1 MRNYKIEYRCL
12 LPHGLHARPAT
23 QLEAVCQRFSAS
35 IEWCNRRNGRCANA
49 KSVLALLS
57 TDTLHRDVCDIVV
70 SGHDAQRAANSLRHF
85 LRYELNEQD
94 DSAVGQNSF
103 VVPRNLRASHSQIFP
118 GLVANAGFARG
129 QLILFDSPE
138 TSLPV
143 DLPVEEADEQQRLLQ
158 SALAQLQQQLTVQY
172 RQASAQTAQIL
183 QAHLSLL
190 SDITFQQKLSALL
203 TDSPTLAHAILQL
216 QRDYQTQF
224 MASDSSYLQER
235 ELDLR
240 DLCQQLL
247 VLIYPTWAKVKT
259 LQLQTAS
266 VVLADEL
273 TPSQFLSLDRQ
284 HLCAL
289 LLTKAAR
296 TSHAVIL
303 ARAAGIPVLTGMYD
317 SRLSQAAGQ
326 MVWVDANAGFCLLQP
341 DAVAERYYALDEQIK
356 LKRLQQL
363 QMRNQV
369 PGVSGDGQRLE
380 IAANI
385 ASASDALLA
394 FQSGAEGIGLFRTE
408 MLFMDREQPPD
419 EEEQYQAYTAV
430 LTAAAGK
437 PVIIRTF
444 DIGGDKPVTYLPPI
458 AESNP
463 FLGLRGI
470 RLYPYQETLFRTQLR
485 ALFRAALHG
494 PLKVMLPMVLQP
506 EEVIWA
512 RQLMA
517 EEQAVLQSADIPH
530 AQFLLGIM
538 LEIPAAALQ
547 ISAFCPLVDFFS
559 IGSNDLTQYLLAVD
573 RNNPQVARYYQSA
586 HPALW
591 ILLRQMVLQAHQHG
605 RWIGLCGEL
614 ASDRR
619 FLPLLLGLGLDELSL
634 ATPQIAE
641 TKAFLSQLNAGQCR
655 ELLAK
660 ICECANSEQILASL
674 NTGSVTE
681 VRSMLSEECM
691 TLQADWRNKAEVLKG
706 MVDTLWLAGR
716 TQQPLQLEETL
727 WQREE
732 AYSTGLGH
740 GIAIPH
746 AKTDA
751 IDHSAISIARLA
763 HPVDW
768 GSLDGQ
774 PVDLVIMLTLN
785 AQQGADEHLR
795 IFSRLARRMMYD
807 EFRQQLRQAPNAA
820 ALCALL
826 QQELEM

>member
-23 QLEAVCQRFSAS
+23 QLEAVCQRFSAT
-35 IEWCNRRNGRCANA
+35 IEWCNRRNDRCANA

-57 TDTLHRDVCDIVV
+57 TDTLFRDVCDIVV

-103 VVPRNLRASHSQIFP
+103 VVPRNLRASQSQIFP

-129 QLILFDSPE
+129 QLVLFDSPE
-138 TSLPV
+138 PSLPV
-143 DLPVEEADEQQRLLQ
+143 DLPLEKTEEQQRLLQ
-158 SALAQLQQQLTVQY
+158 SALTQLQQQLSAQY

-190 SDITFQQKLSALL
+190 SDIIFQQKLSALL

-224 MASDSSYLQER
+224 MASDSPYLQER

-247 VLIYPTWAKVKT
+247 VLIYPTWAKAKT

-273 TPSQFLSLDRQ
+273 TPSQFLLLERP
-284 HLCAL
+284 HLRAL

-317 SRLSQAAGQ
+317 SRLTQAAGQ

-363 QMRNQV
+363 QMRSQA
-369 PGVSGDGQRLE
+369 PGVSADGQRLE

-419 EEEQYQAYTAV
+419 EEEQYQAYAAV
-430 LTAAAGK
+430 LTAAGGK

-444 DIGGDKPVTYLPPI
+444 DIGGDKPVTYLPAI
-458 AESNP
+458 AETNP
-463 FLGLRGI
+463 YLGLRGI

-485 ALFRAALHG
+485 ALLRAAVHG

-517 EEQAVLQSADIPH
+517 EELAGLQTADIPH
-530 AQFLLGIM
+530 AQFSLGIM

-573 RNNPQVARYYQSA
+573 RNNPQVARYYQTA

-634 ATPQIAE
+634 VTPQIAE
-641 TKAFLSQLNAGQCR
+641 TKALLSQLNAGQCR
-655 ELLAK
+655 ELLAEV
-660 ICECANSEQILASL
+660 CACANSEQVLASL
-674 NTGSVTE
+674 NTGSVAA

-716 TQQPLQLEETL
+716 TQQSLQLEETL

-746 AKTDA
+746 AKTDV
-751 IDHSAISIARLA
+751 IEHSAISIARLA

>member
-23 QLEAVCQRFSAS
+23 QLEAVCQRFSAT

-57 TDTLHRDVCDIVV
+57 TDTLFRDVCDIVV

-103 VVPRNLRASHSQIFP
+103 VVPRNLRASHSLIFP

-129 QLILFDSPE
+129 QLVLFDSPE
-138 TSLPV
+138 PSLPV
-143 DLPVEEADEQQRLLQ
+143 DLPLEKTEEQQRLLQ
-158 SALAQLQQQLTVQY
+158 SALTQLQQQLSAQY
-172 RQASAQTAQIL
+172 RQASTQTAQIL

-224 MASDSSYLQER
+224 MASDSPYLQER

-247 VLIYPTWAKVKT
+247 VLIYPTWAKAKT
-259 LQLQTAS
+259 LQLHTAS

-273 TPSQFLSLDRQ
+273 TPSQFLSLERP
-284 HLCAL
+284 HLRAL

-317 SRLSQAAGQ
+317 SRLTLAAGQ

-363 QMRNQV
+363 QMRSQT
-369 PGVSGDGQRLE
+369 PGVSADGQRLE

-385 ASASDALLA
+385 ASASDTLLA

-419 EEEQYQAYTAV
+419 EEEQYQAYVAV

-444 DIGGDKPVTYLPPI
+444 DIGGDKPVTYLPAI
-458 AESNP
+458 AETNP
-463 FLGLRGI
+463 YLGLRGI

-485 ALFRAALHG
+485 ALLRAAVHG

-517 EEQAVLQSADIPH
+517 EEQAVLQSAHIPH

-573 RNNPQVARYYQSA
+573 RNNPQVARYYQTA

-641 TKAFLSQLNAGQCR
+641 TKALLSQLNAGQCR
-655 ELLAK
+655 ELLAEV
-660 ICECANSEQILASL
+660 CACANSEQVLASL
-674 NTGSVTE
+674 NTGSVAA

-716 TQQPLQLEETL
+716 TQQSLQLEETL

-746 AKTDA
+746 AKTDV
-751 IDHSAISIARLA
+751 IEHSAISIARLA

>member
-57 TDTLHRDVCDIVV
+57 TDTLHHDVCDIVV
-70 SGHDAQRAANSLRHF
+70 SGHDAQCAAHSLRHF

-103 VVPRNLRASHSQIFP
+103 VVPRNRRASHSLIFP
-118 GLVANAGFARG
+118 GLAANAGFARG
-129 QLILFDSPE
+129 QLVLFDAPE
-138 TSLPV
+138 PSLPV
-143 DLPVEEADEQQRLLQ
+143 DLAVEEANEQQRLLQ
-158 SALAQLQQQLTVQY
+158 SALAQLQQQLTAQH

-183 QAHLSLL
+183 RAHLSLL

-203 TDSPTLAHAILQL
+203 SDSPTLAHAILQL

-224 MASDSSYLQER
+224 MASDSPYLQER

-247 VLIYPTWAKVKT
+247 ALIYPTWAKAKT
-259 LQLQTAS
+259 LQLHTAS

-284 HLCAL
+284 HLRAL

-303 ARAAGIPVLTGMYD
+303 ARAAGMPVLTGMYD
-317 SRLSQAAGQ
+317 SRLYQSAGQ

-363 QMRNQV
+363 QMRSQA

-419 EEEQYQAYTAV
+419 EEEQYQAYAAV

-444 DIGGDKPVTYLPPI
+444 DIGGDKPVAYLPPI
-458 AESNP
+458 AETNP
-463 FLGLRGI
+463 YLGLRGI

-485 ALFRAALHG
+485 ALLRAAVHG

-517 EEQAVLQSADIPH
+517 EEQAVLQSANIPH

-641 TKAFLSQLNAGQCR
+641 TKALLSQLNAGQCR
-655 ELLAK
+655 ELLAEV
-660 ICECANSEQILASL
+660 CACANSEQVLASL

-763 HPVDW
+763 HSVDW

-807 EFRQQLRQAPNAA
+807 EFRQQLRQALTAA

>member
-85 LRYELNEQD
+85 LCYELNEQD
-94 DSAVGQNSF
+94 DSAVGQKSF
-103 VVPRNLRASHSQIFP
+103 VVPRSLRASHSLIFP
-118 GLVANAGFARG
+118 GLSANAGFARG
-129 QLILFDSPE
+129 QLVLFDVPE
-138 TSLPV
+138 PSLPV
-143 DLPVEEADEQQRLLQ
+143 DLAVEEAEEQQRLLQ
-158 SALAQLQQQLTVQY
+158 SALAQLQQQLTAQH

-183 QAHLSLL
+183 RAHLSLL
-190 SDITFQQKLSALL
+190 NDITFQQKLSVLL
-203 TDSPTLAHAILQL
+203 SDSPTLAHAIMQL

-224 MASDSSYLQER
+224 MASNSSYLQER

-247 VLIYPTWAKVKT
+247 ALIYPTWAKTET
-259 LQLQTAS
+259 LQLHTAS

-284 HLCAL
+284 HLQAL
-289 LLTKAAR
+289 LLTHAAR
-296 TSHAVIL
+296 TSHTVIL

-317 SRLSQAAGQ
+317 SRLTQSAGQ

-341 DAVAERYYALDEQIK
+341 DAVTERYYALDGQIK

-363 QMRNQV
+363 QIRSQA
-369 PGVSGDGQRLE
+369 PGVSADGQRLE

-385 ASASDALLA
+385 AAASDALLA
-394 FQSGAEGIGLFRTE
+394 LQSGAEGIGLFRTE

-419 EEEQYQAYTAV
+419 EEEQYQAYAAV

-437 PVIIRTF
+437 QVIIRTF
-444 DIGGDKPVTYLPPI
+444 DIGGDKPVAYLPSI
-458 AESNP
+458 AETNP
-463 FLGLRGI
+463 YLGLRGI

-485 ALFRAALHG
+485 ALFRAAMHG

-517 EEQAVLQSADIPH
+517 EEQAVLQLADIPH

-547 ISAFCPLVDFFS
+547 IGAFCPLVDFFS

-641 TKAFLSQLNAGQCR
+641 TKALLSQLNARQCR
-655 ELLAK
+655 ELLAEV
-660 ICECANSEQILASL
+660 CACANSEQVLASL

-681 VRSMLSEECM
+681 VRSMLSEACI

-716 TQQPLQLEETL
+716 TQQSLQLEETL

-826 QQELEM
+826 QQELQM